1 MPHTAYF
8 YLFVYFFKLTCT
20 YLLDFNFMKNCH
32 TCILYICNV
41 CQHNPDWML
50 VTNLDYPI
58 LNLISHILQYPV
70 RTNILILENRNPIRG
85 SRPEVFLKMLFVRFF
100 AKFTRKH
107 QTRSLILKLQA
118 VSLQLYQK
126 ETTKSL
132 FSCGLYEL
140 FYSIFFA
147 KYICVITSTQS
158 IYDLNWT
165 YVRISNVKDMKS

>member
-118 VSLQLYQK
+118 ISLYNFIKKRLQYRCFPVDYTNFFIVS
-126 ETTKSL
+126 
-132 FSCGLYEL
+132 FSQN
-140 FYSIFFA
+140 
-147 KYICVITSTQS
+147 TSAWLLLLSGYT
-158 IYDLNWT
+158 I
-165 YVRISNVKDMKS
+165 